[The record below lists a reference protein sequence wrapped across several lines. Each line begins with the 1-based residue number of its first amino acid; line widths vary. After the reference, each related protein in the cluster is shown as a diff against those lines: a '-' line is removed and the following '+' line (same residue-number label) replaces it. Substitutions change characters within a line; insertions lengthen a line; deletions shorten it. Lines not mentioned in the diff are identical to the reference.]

1 MKKHHLLLLV
11 LALLFGAKVF
21 GQEWEYSIPYYMS
34 DFAMNR
40 QYCAYEMSDGRIIV
54 SASFLFNDGT
64 NTDFYPPHNS
74 LVALSAYGQELA
86 RMDYFKDGYWG
97 SSYNPYVFENE
108 IGEVFMLTTYSPDH
122 YQNYF
127 NYFLNYDNPPTDA
140 ILGLY
145 KLDDDYEIAEGY
157 EYSIPVD
164 TTQGQ
169 YAADPCGSS
178 GSIHLHSAILDD
190 GCIVGAYTK
199 NVSYDH
205 DSTHGHDSLFFFRMN
220 FEGELLANVGYELPY
235 SGYSWQMIFWREQL
249 VSTDY
254 GYIYYNGYPDVP
266 PMPEYNKGTTEY
278 LIGTVCY
285 LDKDF
290 NLLKNRHFKHSGNP
304 TIPWTY
310 DDVSIMRSKHNTTYL
325 ATRSRTQYGQPD
337 DDCYLYEFDDDI
349 DGEEEFVPI
358 VHELLRG
365 IPDFDFVAEGRA
377 VDVSDDQSLFF
388 CYSLN
393 VGLWLSNDSW
403 VVIEHLD
410 NDFNTITE
418 VYYSTDSD
426 LLWYCAESITLAKD
440 GGVLMTAHSRDL
452 TDLNHWGSVVVKFP
466 AEAFVGIEE
475 AHENGLKVAIAYP
488 NPGKDVLNIRTGLQK
503 ARVEVYDMSG
513 RLMHRQ
519 DITENVTGID
529 AGGWAAGTYIWKVV
543 VGTSTG
549 SVTEAETGKWIK
561 E

>member
-1 MKKHHLLLLV
+1 
-11 LALLFGAKVF
+11 
-21 GQEWEYSIPYYMS
+21 
-34 DFAMNR
+34 
-40 QYCAYEMSDGRIIV
+40 
-54 SASFLFNDGT
+54 
-64 NTDFYPPHNS
+64 
-74 LVALSAYGQELA
+74 
-86 RMDYFKDGYWG
+86 
-97 SSYNPYVFENE
+97 
-108 IGEVFMLTTYSPDH
+108 
-122 YQNYF
+122 
-127 NYFLNYDNPPTDA
+127 
-140 ILGLY
+140 
-145 KLDDDYEIAEGY
+145 
-157 EYSIPVD
+157 
-164 TTQGQ
+164 
-169 YAADPCGSS
+169 
-178 GSIHLHSAILDD
+178 
-190 GCIVGAYTK
+190 
-199 NVSYDH
+199 
-205 DSTHGHDSLFFFRMN
+205 
-220 FEGELLANVGYELPY
+220 
-235 SGYSWQMIFWREQL
+235 
-249 VSTDY
+249 
-254 GYIYYNGYPDVP
+254 
-266 PMPEYNKGTTEY
+266 MPEYNKGTTEY

-466 AEAFVGIEE
+466 AEDFVGIEE
-475 AHENGLKVAIAYP
+475 AHDNGLKVAVAYP
-488 NPGKDVLNIRTGLQK
+488 NPGKDVLNIRTGLK
-503 ARVEVYDMSG
+503 DARVEVYDMNG
-513 RLMHRQ
+513 RLVHNQ
-519 DITENVTGID
+519 QITDNITLINTTSWP
-529 AGGWAAGTYIWKVV
+529 AGSYVWKVV
-543 VGTSTG
+543 ANGM
-549 SVTEAETGKWIK
+549 EAETGKWIK